1 MNQEQNEEQKEPVK
15 TEQDNIQNQPI
26 FDSEDFL
33 RVLEHIEKELKNEK
47 AFRTSFKWYINLIIE
62 LIFYI
67 GIGVS
72 LLNVF
77 PPFKYTSIIIALCY
91 IFGSAFFCGLAKVY
105 THLSN
110 KPIMNLIG
118 EYVNYIVT
126 VLLSIVLIKFIPGI
140 ISVDYIMLVIYI
152 MAMLLLSEMIGKF
165 FKKLFAR

>member
-1 MNQEQNEEQKEPVK
+1 MNREQNEEKNEQLK
-15 TEQDNIQNQPI
+15 TEQDNSQTPV

-47 AFRTSFKWYINLIIE
+47 AFRTSFKWYINLLIE
-62 LIFYI
+62 LVFYI
-67 GIGVS
+67 GIGIS
-72 LLNVF
+72 LLNIF
-77 PPFKYTSIIIALCY
+77 PPFKYSSFLIALVY
-91 IFGSAFFCGLAKVY
+91 IIGSALLGGLVKVY
-105 THLSN
+105 THLSH

-118 EYVNYIVT
+118 EYINYIVT
-126 VLLSIVLIKFIPGI
+126 VLFSIVLIKFIPGI